1 MIYKDH
7 NFTENFCNAIGYKD
21 EGMMKDIILDEL
33 SRLIVDEKTDVV
45 KLLRDNDIN
54 VSVKDNDIVIAN
66 IITNEISKDNDKVT
80 KGISDLITKSRFNT
94 ESYKSFS
101 GKILSA
107 DAGKGAKFLDNV
119 SKVLSNPVVQDSVST
134 VTALGLKKAFNKKNS
149 TTASQNSAN
158 LLERLKMNQASNT
171 KKKINIK
178 VILIILGVTTIIG
191 ILGIKLYKSRQTS
204 VS

>member
-7 NFTENFCNAIGYKD
+7 NFTENFCNAIGYND

-66 IITNEISKDNDKVT
+66 IITNEISKGNDKIT
-80 KGISDLITKSRFNT
+80 KGIADLIAKSQFNS

-101 GKILSA
+101 GKLSA
-107 DAGKGAKFLDNV
+107 DGKATKFLENV
-119 SKVLSNPVVQDSVST
+119 NKVLSNPVVQDSVST
-134 VTALGLKKAFNKKNS
+134 VAALGLKKAFDKKNPT
-149 TTASQNSAN
+149 TTAKNTAN
-158 LLERLKMNQASNT
+158 MTERLKMNQASKT
-171 KKKINIK
+171 KKKVNVK
-178 VILIILGVTTIIG
+178 VILIIIGVTTLIG
-191 ILGIKLYKSRQTS
+191 ILAIKLYKSRQT
-204 VS
+204 